1 MKTILCKSAPI
12 SQSNLWKKLGCHT
25 ILHALQQLKWS
36 LPARLIKDVISY
48 TWLDIFPTSFT
59 NLYCIRTFTNC
70 AFPPSPPPITTL
82 PRMDTRVTCYHF
94 QGHHNK
100 CALASLILLLQKY
113 TVPMPGS
120 LRYLSQE
127 NESSKMLLSNAFYEL
142 CSALQ
147 WLALLRILY
156 LDYGYFSS
164 GLLWNTIE
172 TRSDCLQKGA
182 AHFKPF

>member
-1 MKTILCKSAPI
+1 MKKI
-12 SQSNLWKKLGCHT
+12 GCHT
-25 ILHALQQLKWS
+25 ILHALQQLKLS
-36 LPARLIKDVISY
+36 LPAKLIKKVISY

-59 NLYCIRTFTNC
+59 NLYWFCTFTDC
-70 AFPPSPPPITTL
+70 ALPCSPPPITTR
-82 PRMDTRVTCYHF
+82 PRTDTRITCYHF

-100 CALASLILLLQKY
+100 CALAFLILLLQKY

-120 LRYLSQE
+120 LCHLSRE

-147 WLALLRILY
+147 WLALLRIIC
-156 LDYGYFSS
+156 LDYWYFSS
-164 GLLWNTIE
+164 GSLLKTIE
-172 TRSDCLQKGA
+172 TKSDCLQKGA